1 MEWDD
6 EALKIWH
13 FPRSDIP
20 EDIVLAGVMEGTG
33 PEPENWGPPQAVFG
47 GSQCDA
53 DTFFYDL
60 SLVINI
66 VSRTPIRWT

>member
-33 PEPENWGPPQAVFG
+33 PEPENWGPPQAVL
-47 GSQCDA
+47 A
-53 DTFFYDL
+53 AL
-60 SLVINI
+60 SV
-66 VSRTPIRWT
+66 TPTLSSMI